1 MTEDKQFSRE
11 QAERI
16 INSADAQYFRW
27 LLKHHSGTDG
37 KRCWIG
43 GVDFAGE
50 DIRDAIDRAIESE
63 PSSSGDNCDS

>member
-1 MTEDKQFSRE
+1 MKSPEEERARFAKE

-43 GVDFAGE
+43 GVDFRGT
-50 DIRDAIDRAIESE
+50 DVRDAIHDAIEAE
-63 PSSSGDNCDS
+63 AT